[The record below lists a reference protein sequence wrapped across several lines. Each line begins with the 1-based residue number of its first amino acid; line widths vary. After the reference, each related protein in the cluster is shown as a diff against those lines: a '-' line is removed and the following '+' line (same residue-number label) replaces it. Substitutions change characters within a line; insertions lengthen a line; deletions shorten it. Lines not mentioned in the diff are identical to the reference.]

1 MYVEC
6 NQALVKRYNYRD
18 EIDPIS
24 LNDIDECNEWLVG
37 QMYGDDGLPWDVIF
51 EASGIGQ
58 PMTYTRQR
66 TKKRKEPLVLKMLH
80 LRQKEV
86 K

>member
-1 MYVEC
+1 MENAGNERVFE
-6 NQALVKRYNYRD
+6 D
-18 EIDPIS
+18 E
-24 LNDIDECNEWLVG
+24 N
-37 QMYGDDGLPWDVIF
+37 DDGLPKDVVF
-51 EASGIGQ
+51 EASGIGR

>member
-1 MYVEC
+1 MENAGSERVFE
-6 NQALVKRYNYRD
+6 D
-18 EIDPIS
+18 E
-24 LNDIDECNEWLVG
+24 N
-37 QMYGDDGLPWDVIF
+37 DDGLPWDVVF
-51 EASGIGQ
+51 EASGIGR